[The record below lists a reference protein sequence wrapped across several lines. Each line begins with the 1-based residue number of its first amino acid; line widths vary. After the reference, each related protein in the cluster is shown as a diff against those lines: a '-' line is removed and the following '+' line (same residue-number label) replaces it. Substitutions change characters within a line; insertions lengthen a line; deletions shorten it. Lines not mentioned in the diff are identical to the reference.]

1 MFYQIL
7 YESRVA
13 LLLRFSWVVLAEG
26 FGESVAGLKLFL
38 DRGRVLRTIIC

>member
-13 LLLRFSWVVLAEG
+13 LLLQLSWVVKAQG
-26 FGESVAGLKLFL
+26 FGKSVAGLKLLL